1 MDDAGSPGVGMSA
14 KRQRHTLVYPKDQ
27 LTPEDLLNFWELP
40 WFVDAWNELKLSDD
54 DLSALQISIMCNPRA
69 APVIA
74 GTKGLRKLRFSPPAW
89 RTGKSG
95 ALRICYV
102 YFEKYGHV
110 LLVIAYRKNEMKTIS
125 QRAKK
130 SINVAI
136 ERIEKEMGRVFGF

>member
-1 MDDAGSPGVGMSA
+1 M
-14 KRQRHTLVYPKDQ
+14 
-27 LTPEDLLNFWELP
+27 NFWELP
-40 WFVDAWNELKLSDD
+40 WFVDAWNELKLTDD
-54 DLSALQISIMCNPRA
+54 DLSALQILIMCNPRA

-74 GTKGLRKLRFSPPAW
+74 GTRGLRKLRFSPPAW

-95 ALRICYV
+95 ALRVGYV

-130 SINVAI
+130 SINAAI
-136 ERIEKEMGRVFGF
+136 ERIEKQMGRLFGF